1 MQSRLQGSTVV
12 VEKVEQD
19 QQSVSNRQSL
29 SPVGRQSRKS
39 PTTSIAQTQ
48 KAKHRS
54 SPPDQDRV
62 LNATLRQLQQF
73 GVNVDLD
80 SSQAKMTRATVE
92 SAR

>member
-39 PTTSIAQTQ
+39 PTTAQTQ